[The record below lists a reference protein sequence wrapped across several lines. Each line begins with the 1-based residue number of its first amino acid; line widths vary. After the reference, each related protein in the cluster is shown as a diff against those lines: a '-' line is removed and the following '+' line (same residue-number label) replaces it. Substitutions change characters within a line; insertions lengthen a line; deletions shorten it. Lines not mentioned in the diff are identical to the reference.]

1 MLSRYQSAF
10 CTAIA
15 IAILLLLVVG
25 IMVAATQCGVGV
37 WP

>member
-10 CTAIA
+10 CTGIA
-15 IAILLLLVVG
+15 IVILTLLFLG
-25 IMVAATQCGVGV
+25 IMVAATTCGVGV

>member
-1 MLSRYQSAF
+1 MLANAKH
-10 CTAIA
+10 TAAA
-15 IAILLLLVVG
+15 IAILLLLFLG

>member
-1 MLSRYQSAF
+1 MLSRYQSALN
-10 CTAIA
+10 TGIA
-15 IAILLLLVVG
+15 IAILTLLFLA